1 MAEAKTGGRP
11 FLKVLGFRTTYDK
24 IPVKGDP
31 LNDTVDEKGFKL
43 NAAGK
48 RVMEVTE
55 THWVKFAPL
64 GGTSS
69 TINEERIRHI
79 EVTPAM
85 LDQEPDDKLENM
97 KLKWAAIEPE
107 YEAWKS
113 GHQMPVNGT
122 PLGAWA
128 GMTAEKAEV
137 LRRVG
142 IRTVE
147 DVAYLSE
154 TQMEKIQ
161 LPHMRV
167 MRREAVLFLENRGAA
182 DSAAREVERDREV
195 ANQAL
200 QIADLN
206 EKLQA
211 AMELLEKATNPQQD
225 AADELSSLRAELDR
239 RGIKYHHKAGVDTLR
254 GLLNEQQA
262 A

>member
-31 LNDTVDEKGFKL
+31 LKDTLDEKGYKL
-43 NAAGK
+43 DAGGK

-55 THWVKFAPL
+55 THWVKYGPL
-64 GGTSS
+64 GGMSS

-79 EVTPAM
+79 EITPEM
-85 LDQEPDDKLENM
+85 LDQEPSDKLENL

-107 YEAWKS
+107 YLAWKS
-113 GHQMPVNGT
+113 GNQVPVNGT

-128 GMTAEKAEV
+128 GVTAEKAEV

-147 DVAYLSE
+147 DVAYLAES
-154 TQMEKIQ
+154 QMEKIQ
-161 LPHMRV
+161 LPNMRV
-167 MRREAVLFLENRGAA
+167 MRREALLFIENRGAA
-182 DSAAREVERDREV
+182 DSAAREVERDKEI
-195 ANQAL
+195 ANQSM

-211 AMELLEKATNPQQD
+211 AMELLEKATNPQQIEQ
-225 AADELSSLRAELDR
+225 DELSSLRAELDR
-239 RGIKYHHKAGVDTLR
+239 RGIKYHHKAGIETLR